1 MLDLLAVPGNSAVS
15 LLERTEATLTNFID
29 TADQFDDIT
38 MLIAYRQPA
47 ESKPITAAV
56 TGAVDWSI

>member
-1 MLDLLAVPGNSAVS
+1 MLDLLAEPGNSAVS

-47 ESKPITAAV
+47 QSKPTPTAAV
-56 TGAVDWSI
+56 GPVDWSI